1 MIMNCA
7 KCSVHVMISANCY
20 DLFSTYKECP
30 HGWEEFIGTA
40 SCYRFYRFPRE
51 TYTGAAARC
60 PVG

>member
-1 MIMNCA
+1 
-7 KCSVHVMISANCY
+7 VHVLIFANCY
-20 DLFSTYKECP
+20 DLFFTYKECP